1 MPELLD
7 FDKDLIH
14 LEAASK
20 VFQLAYHYL
29 QIKYVTE
36 QLTLVIPTD
45 PTEVGCRRNAS
56 NKQRSSEGGAGVSCF
71 RK

>member
-20 VFQLAYHYL
+20 VFQLL
-29 QIKYVTE
+29 MLCICGWLLNCLLIKYVTE
-36 QLTLVIPTD
+36 QLNVLIPTD
-45 PTEVGCRRNAS
+45 PTEVACGRNAS
-56 NKQRSSEGGAGVSCF
+56 NKQRS
-71 RK
+71 

>member
-20 VFQLAYHYL
+20 VFQLAYLCTSGMEMSFLH
-29 QIKYVTE
+29 IKYVTE
-36 QLTLVIPTD
+36 QLNLLIPTD
-45 PTEVGCRRNAS
+45 PAEVACGRNAS
-56 NKQRSSEGGAGVSCF
+56 DKQRS
-71 RK
+71 

>member
-20 VFQLAYHYL
+20 VFLLAYFCTSGWKMSFL
-29 QIKYVTE
+29 LLKYVIE
-36 QLTLVIPTD
+36 QLNLLIPTD
-45 PTEVGCRRNAS
+45 PTEVACGRNAS
-56 NKQRSSEGGAGVSCF
+56 DKQRS
-71 RK
+71 